1 MKDTAAAAPR
11 DSTGHHDT
19 AGQGAP
25 DQDDER
31 VIVAVDGVDK
41 VFADGTH
48 ALKDV
53 SLHVR
58 DNEFVAIIGPSGCG
72 KSTLLRAIAGLTAPT
87 SGTCRLADGVEPAF
101 VFQQPTLLPWRTAE
115 RNAELLLRLAKV
127 PRAEARRRAHAAM
140 GLVSLTGFEKAYP
153 RALSGGMR
161 MRLSLARSLAMEP
174 DLFLLDEPF
183 SALDEI
189 TRKTLND
196 ELARIWYQQPFTAVL
211 VTHNLYEAIFL
222 ASRVIV
228 MSARPGRI
236 QSEIEVPL
244 PYPRT
249 SEVRLTSDYI
259 TLVEQLSIELEKA
272 AA

>member
-1 MKDTAAAAPR
+1 MEETAAIASGLVADDPSSGDREAP
-11 DSTGHHDT
+11 
-19 AGQGAP
+19 
-25 DQDDER
+25 
-31 VIVAVDGVDK
+31 VIVAVDHVNK
-41 VFADGTH
+41 IYSDGTH

-53 SLHVR
+53 SLAVR
-58 DNEFVAIIGPSGCG
+58 DKEIVAVIGPSGCG
-72 KSTLLRAIAGLTAPT
+72 KSTLLRAIAGLTSPT
-87 SGTCRLADGVEPAF
+87 DGVCRVADGVQPAF

-115 RNAELLLRLAKV
+115 RNAELLLRLSGV
-127 PRAEARRRAHAAM
+127 PRAESRRRAHEAM
-140 GLVSLTGFEKAYP
+140 TWVNLAGFEKAYP

-161 MRLSLARSLAMEP
+161 MRLSLARSLAMKP

-196 ELARIWYQQPFTAVL
+196 ELARIWFHQPFTAIL

-222 ASRVIV
+222 ASRVVV

-236 QSEIEVPL
+236 QTEIAVTL
-244 PYPRT
+244 PYPRN
-249 SEVRLTSDYI
+249 SDVRLTSEYVSF
-259 TLVEQLSIELEKA
+259 VEQLSIELERA